1 MRIGIH
7 LPQFGKAITPGG
19 VQRAASEAEQEGFD
33 DVWVSDHLVN
43 PQEQAY
49 PAPYILDPLVTLALA
64 AGATERIGLGTSV
77 LVGPQYTSPL
87 ALANSLASLDAA
99 SGGRLTLGIGIGWSK
114 REYEALGAS
123 FSDRGPRLDEMI
135 RLFRTVWEHSTADFD
150 GAFYP
155 SFEKIRV
162 LPLPAHR
169 IPIWI
174 GGGADAAI
182 ERALRNDGYHAIGL
196 SPEQFAEVVTRLR
209 ARRPDDDFVISLRV
223 SWDLTTKDPREMADE
238 AQAYRDAGC
247 GALHIS
253 PERGDLDTWLHGQA
267 EAARALVGRV

>member
-19 VQRAASEAEQEGFD
+19 VQRAAREAEQEGFD

-43 PQEQAY
+43 PQEQSY
-49 PAPYILDPLVTLALA
+49 PAPYILDPLITLALA

-99 SGGRLTLGIGIGWSK
+99 SDGRLTLGIGIGWSK

-123 FSDRGPRLDEMI
+123 FSNRGARLDEML
-135 RLFRTVWEHSTADFD
+135 RLFRNVWEHSTADFE
-150 GAFYP
+150 GEFYP
-155 SFEKIRV
+155 SFEQIRV

-174 GGGADAAI
+174 GGSADPAI
-182 ERALRNDGYHAIGL
+182 ERALRHDGSHAIGL
-196 SPEQFAEVVTRLR
+196 SPEQLTDVVTRLR
-209 ARRPDDDFVISLRV
+209 GRRPDDDFVISLRV
-223 SWDLTTKDPREMADE
+223 SWDLTTKDPHEMADE
-238 AQAYRDAGC
+238 AEAYRDAGC

-253 PERGDLDTWLHGQA
+253 PERGDLDTWLRGQA
-267 EAARALVGRV
+267 AVAGALVAHA

>member
-1 MRIGIH
+1 VRIGIH
-7 LPQFGKAITPGG
+7 LPQFGKAIAPGG
-19 VQRAASEAEQEGFD
+19 VQRAAREAEQQGFD

-43 PQEQAY
+43 PREQSY
-49 PAPYILDPLVTLALA
+49 PAPYILDPLITLALA

-99 SGGRLTLGIGIGWSK
+99 SDGRLTVGIGIGWSK

-123 FSDRGPRLDEMI
+123 FANRGPRLDEMI
-135 RLFRTVWEHSTADFD
+135 RLFRTVWENSTADFD
-150 GAFYP
+150 GEYYP
-155 SFEKIRV
+155 SFEQIRV
-162 LPLPAHR
+162 LPLPAHH

-174 GGGADAAI
+174 GGSADAAI

-196 SPEQFAEVVTRLR
+196 SPEQLADVVTRLR
-209 ARRPDDDFVISLRV
+209 ARRSDDDFVVSLRV
-223 SWDLTTKDPREMADE
+223 SWDLTTKDPKEMVDE
-238 AQAYRDAGC
+238 ADAYREAGC

-253 PERGDLDTWLHGQA
+253 PERGDLETWLQGQA
-267 EAARALVGRV
+267 ALANALFDRA

>member
-7 LPQFGKAITPGG
+7 LPQFGKAIAPGG
-19 VQRAASEAEQEGFD
+19 VERAAREAEQQGFD

-43 PQEQAY
+43 PREQSY
-49 PAPYILDPLVTLALA
+49 PAPYILDPLITLALA

-99 SGGRLTLGIGIGWSK
+99 SDGRLTVGIGIGWSK

-123 FSDRGPRLDEMI
+123 FANRGPRLDEMI
-135 RLFRTVWEHSTADFD
+135 RLFRTVWENSTADFD
-150 GAFYP
+150 GEYYP
-155 SFEKIRV
+155 SFEQIRV
-162 LPLPAHR
+162 LPLPAHH

-174 GGGADAAI
+174 GGSADAAI

-196 SPEQFAEVVTRLR
+196 SPEQLADVVTRLR
-209 ARRPDDDFVISLRV
+209 ARRSDDDFVISLRV
-223 SWDLTTKDPREMADE
+223 SWDLTTKDPKEMIDE
-238 AQAYRDAGC
+238 VEAYRDAGC

-253 PERGDLDTWLHGQA
+253 PERGDLETWLQGQA
-267 EAARALVGRV
+267 ALANALFDRA

>member
-7 LPQFGKAITPGG
+7 LPQFGKAIAPGG
-19 VQRAASEAEQEGFD
+19 VQRAAREAEHQGFD

-43 PQEQAY
+43 PREQSY
-49 PAPYILDPLVTLALA
+49 PAPYILDPLITLALA

-99 SGGRLTLGIGIGWSK
+99 SDGRLTVGIGIGWSQ

-123 FSDRGPRLDEMI
+123 FANRGPRLDEMI
-135 RLFRTVWEHSTADFD
+135 RLFRTVWENSTADFD
-150 GAFYP
+150 GEYYP
-155 SFEKIRV
+155 SFEQIRV
-162 LPLPAHR
+162 LPLPAHH

-174 GGGADAAI
+174 GGSADAAI

-196 SPEQFAEVVTRLR
+196 SPEQLADVVTRLR
-209 ARRPDDDFVISLRV
+209 ARRSDNDFVISLRV
-223 SWDLTTKDPREMADE
+223 SWDLTTKDPKEMVDE
-238 AQAYRDAGC
+238 ADAYRDAGC
-247 GALHIS
+247 GALHVS
-253 PERGDLDTWLHGQA
+253 PERGDLDTWLQGQA
-267 EAARALVGRV
+267 ALAQALFERA